1 MKRWLEIAVLAF
13 YACLITVVYIST
25 TLGVAHLVLFM
36 NNLFE

>member
-13 YACLITVVYIST
+13 YACLIVMIYISA
-25 TLGVAHLVLFM
+25 TLGVAHLMLFI